1 MTRKAV
7 KRVMKKKRQL
17 KKQVKRQQQQEQ
29 QQMMR
34 PPMMMGYGHQMYG
47 NADGT
52 MQQLRNQNQT
62 TIDQINSMTAA
73 LRSLQNENKKNETL
87 INELKK
93 QHKEAEHGRDKAKID
108 LEIAEDKA
116 RDIDTMMKQRAY
128 YIDKQQQIEK
138 DLLEQNGENNR

>member
-1 MTRKAV
+1 MTVFNEIQMTKKAV
-7 KRVMKKKRQL
+7 KRVMKKRRQL

-29 QQMMR
+29 PQMMR
-34 PPMMMGYGHQMYG
+34 PQMMMGYGHQMYG

-62 TIDQINSMTAA
+62 TIDQINSMTSA
-73 LRSLQNENKKNETL
+73 LRSLQNENKKNESL

-116 RDIDTMMKQRAY
+116 RDIDTMIKRE
-128 YIDKQQQIEK
+128 ISI
-138 DLLEQNGENNR
+138 R